1 VTRWNRRLLLG
12 AVAVL
17 VPALAGCEA
26 GFNAPTQTFHP
37 ANFGV
42 DAAQNGVTIDNA
54 FVLQSAPGSSQ
65 AGAFFALSAAN
76 GDRLDSVSAIGAA
89 SVQLPGGS
97 VDLPAQALVNL
108 GGPEPQAV
116 ITGLASPLT
125 GGQTVTLTFSF
136 AQAGQ
141 ITLTVPVEPPTDAYA
156 TYSPPAAPT
165 PVAAAPTP
173 PAPGSATASPNPTAT
188 P

>member
-1 VTRWNRRLLLG
+1 MTRWNRRLLLG

-26 GFNAPTQTFHP
+26 GFDAPTLTFHP

-42 DAAQNGVTIDNA
+42 NTVQNGVTIDNA

-76 GDRLDSVSAIGAA
+76 GDRLETVSAQGAS

-97 VDLPAQALVNL
+97 VDLPARALVNL
-108 GGPEPQAV
+108 GGPQPQVV
-116 ITGLASPLT
+116 ITGLSSPLA
-125 GGQTVTLTFSF
+125 GGQTVTLTFTF

-141 ITLTVPVEPPTDAYA
+141 IRLAVPVEPPTDAYA
-156 TYSPPAAPT
+156 TYSPPAAP
-165 PVAAAPTP
+165 
-173 PAPGSATASPNPTAT
+173 
-188 P
+188 

>member
-76 GDRLDSVSAIGAA
+76 GDRLDSVSATGAA

-165 PVAAAPTP
+165 P